1 MDDIKFKDTVERL
14 YKALEYRPTFSAII
28 YDHVPQ
34 VLIAK
39 SPRSEGWTF
48 LQGGIH
54 PGESF
59 MDALERELEE
69 EAGILPPDITD
80 ILIYDEHY
88 MLDNSTGD
96 KKRFTKG
103 KAFFFCTARYVGD
116 YNLVLNHEEVEEA
129 RWVMPY
135 EAPNYFRLG
144 RAVKAELLERILS
157 SAADIIIKREK

>member
-34 VLIAK
+34 VLIAR

-59 MDALERELEE
+59 MDALSRELEE
-69 EAGILPPDITD
+69 EAGILPPDIID
-80 ILIYDEHY
+80 ILVYDEHY
-88 MLDNSTGD
+88 MLDNSTGN
-96 KKRFTKG
+96 KKSFTKG

-116 YNLVLNHEEVEEA
+116 YNLVLNHEEVEETK
-129 RWVMPY
+129 WVMPY
-135 EAPNYFRLG
+135 EAPDYFHLG
-144 RAVKAELLERILS
+144 RYAKAELLERMLS
-157 SAADIIIKREK
+157 ISNGVMMR